1 MWLVTGS
8 IAVAC
13 AWCLTI
19 VPPWGIPFAIYLLL
33 GLIALAATLCKL
45 VILIWDAVDDMDP
58 SLRAARAEVAGIID
72 RHVNTLAQRRVSL
85 VTVDHYGVA
94 DTMGW
99 EKELRHFVRKVVE
112 PSLTQESLKTLANEG
127 KIADVIIPIIN
138 ERVQGRA
145 DDLEI
150 DLEFDPRMTPTEFE
164 QWCASRLAQSG
175 WKTRTVGSTGDQGAD
190 VIAER
195 SRVRA
200 VVQCKL
206 YRNPVGNKAVQE
218 AFAAKKHY
226 SADIAAVVSS
236 STFTASAKRLSATTG
251 VVLLLHT
258 EIDRFDE
265 MLESADYV
273 VENAGAG
280 HPARQRDATGT
291 QR

>member
-1 MWLVTGS
+1 MWLLTGS

-19 VPPWGIPFAIYLLL
+19 VPAWGIPFAIYLLL
-33 GLIALAATLCKL
+33 GLIALAATLCNL

-58 SLRAARAEVAGIID
+58 TLRAARAEVADIID
-72 RHVNTLAQRRVSL
+72 KHVNTLAQRRVSL

-94 DTMGW
+94 DTKGW
-99 EKELRHFVRKVVE
+99 DKELSHFVRKVVE
-112 PSLTQESLKTLANEG
+112 PSLTEESFKALTKEG
-127 KIADVIIPIIN
+127 RIADVIIPIIDGK
-138 ERVQGRA
+138 VKGRA

-164 QWCASRLAQSG
+164 QWCASRLAQTG
-175 WKTRTVGSTGDQGAD
+175 WNTRTVGSSGDQGAD

-195 SRVRA
+195 SRLRA
-200 VVQCKL
+200 VLQCKL
-206 YRNPVGNKAVQE
+206 YRTPVGNKAVQE

-236 STFTASAKRLSATTG
+236 STFTTSARRLSATTG

-265 MLESADYV
+265 MLKSMEC
-273 VENAGAG
+273 GG
-280 HPARQRDATGT
+280 
-291 QR
+291 